1 MRVGGGSWIWRQGD
15 PLTTWIAFF
24 GSMIKIRTITSSFYM
39 DIHLFIKFFRVWR
52 EVYLAFHKWSSF
64 SLQTMSPGPGA
75 KQELTE
81 LCPVVEICSV
91 LSLRDM
97 GQSGESEM
105 WLLGHSGWYCEAGI
119 KESQSFCLTLGMA
132 LHEATTANNL
142 CPLPT
147 LIFFFSCGGNSS
159 QDIFQEKLAIRKQNG
174 EAGLCS
180 GALPPASYWAELSPL
195 SLMTASKGQ

>member
-147 LIFFFSCGGNSS
+147 LIFFFLLWWQLFPRHLPGKTSNKKAKWRSRSVFWSTSTCILLSRTEP
-159 QDIFQEKLAIRKQNG
+159 IKLND
-174 EAGLCS
+174 C
-180 GALPPASYWAELSPL
+180 
-195 SLMTASKGQ
+195 